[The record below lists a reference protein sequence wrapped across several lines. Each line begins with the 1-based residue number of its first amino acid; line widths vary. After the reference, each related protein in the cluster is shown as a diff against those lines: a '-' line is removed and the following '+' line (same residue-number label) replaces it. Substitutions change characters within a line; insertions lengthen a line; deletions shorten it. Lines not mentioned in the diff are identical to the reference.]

1 MDPVDGDSPPITST
15 IRIISFGAPARVWSW
30 IQERGT
36 ARIVGPIATLG
47 FFITLWYLFSG
58 VFMAPQRRFLVPP
71 PHEVWSVSVIDADKR
86 AELLDGLWV
95 TTQVS
100 LAGLFIAIV
109 VGVTVATIMV
119 TASWIEVSLYPYA
132 VLLQV
137 IPILAIVPLLGLLFG
152 FDFRSRVIVA
162 IMICLFP
169 IITNTLFGLKSADS
183 AMHDLFSLQE
193 ASRATR
199 FWKLQLPAALP
210 AMFTGFRIAAGAS
223 IIGSIVG
230 DFFFRQGEPGLG
242 ILLDRYR
249 AQLRTPE
256 LYGAIFYS
264 AILGIAFFSAF
275 GWLAKRTTGRWAT
288 TQAT

>member
-1 MDPVDGDSPPITST
+1 
-15 IRIISFGAPARVWSW
+15 
-30 IQERGT
+30 
-36 ARIVGPIATLG
+36 
-47 FFITLWYLFSG
+47 
-58 VFMAPQRRFLVPP
+58 MAPQRRFLVPP

-162 IMICLFP
+162 VMICLFP

>member
-1 MDPVDGDSPPITST
+1 MDQVDGDSPLTTPAG
-15 IRIISFGAPARVWSW
+15 RIKSLGAPSRLRSR
-30 IQERGT
+30 IQERGA
-36 ARIVGPIATLG
+36 ARIVGPVAILG
-47 FFITLWYLFSG
+47 LFITLWYLFSR
-58 VFMAPQRRFLVPP
+58 FMSPQRRFLVPHP
-71 PHEVWSVSVIDADKR
+71 TRSGTARDGR
-86 AELLDGLWV
+86 GQTGRLLDGLLDYNP
-95 TTQVS
+95 S
-100 LAGLFIAIV
+100 LTDGLFSPSSW
-109 VGVTVATIMV
+109 VTVATIMV
-119 TASWIEVSLYPYA
+119 TASWLEASLYPYA

-162 IMICLFP
+162 IIICLFP

-183 AMHDLFSLQE
+183 EMHDLFSLQE

-264 AILGIAFFSAF
+264 ALLGIAFFWAF
-275 GWLAKRTTGRWAT
+275 GWLARRTTGRWAT
-288 TQAT
+288 TQVT